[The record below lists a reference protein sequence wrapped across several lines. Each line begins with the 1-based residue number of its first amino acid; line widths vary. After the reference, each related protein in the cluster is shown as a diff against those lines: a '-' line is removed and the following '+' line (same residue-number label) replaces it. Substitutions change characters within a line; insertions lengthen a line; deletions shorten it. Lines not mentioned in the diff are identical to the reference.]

1 VSQSWQL
8 PVLRQAVTTLEPAVQ
23 LATLFAR
30 PQFTAPER
38 DAELELPDG
47 RRLSYATF
55 GDPGGPLVVV
65 LDGPGS
71 RGLARAAAPSAAE
84 LGLRLVAP
92 DRPGFGASTRPRRY
106 EITDWPRDH
115 AALLDALGVQR
126 AGIVGQSGGTPYA
139 LAAAAALADRTTA
152 LALVAPVGPLDEPAM
167 RASSGTQL
175 RRGALLG
182 RRAPWL
188 LRLALAAAGR
198 QARRDPERAARK
210 VAADLPPGDAA
221 IMRDPSNWAIH
232 QRTTAEILSRPGA
245 MAREIARLARPWG
258 IDYRAIQAPVALW
271 SGDRDEVHPTAHA
284 RRLAELL
291 HGAPVHVL
299 PGAGTF
305 GLMPVY
311 GDALRFTARLENRRP
326 AS

>member
-1 VSQSWQL
+1 M
-8 PVLRQAVTTLEPAVQ
+8 Q

-38 DAELELPDG
+38 DAEIELPGG

-55 GDPGGPLVVV
+55 GAPDGPVIVV

-71 RGLARAAAPSAAE
+71 RGLARAAAATAAE

-92 DRPGFGASTRPRRY
+92 DRPGFGSSTQPRAY
-106 EITDWPRDH
+106 EIADWPRDH

-126 AGIVGQSGGTPYA
+126 AGIVAQSGGTPYA
-139 LAAAAALADRTTA
+139 LAAAAALPARTSG
-152 LALVAPVGPLDEPAM
+152 LALVAPVGPLAEPAM
-167 RASSGTQL
+167 RATSGAQL

-188 LRLALAAAGR
+188 LRLLLAAAGR
-198 QARRDPERAARK
+198 QSRKDPEGAAAK

-245 MAREIARLARPWG
+245 VAREIARLARPWG
-258 IDYRAIQAPVALW
+258 IDYAAIDMPVALW

-284 RRLAELL
+284 NRLAELL
-291 HGAPVHVL
+291 HGAPVHVI

-305 GLMPVY
+305 GLMPHY
-311 GDALRFTARLENRRP
+311 ADALRFAVGR
-326 AS
+326 A

>member
-1 VSQSWQL
+1 M
-8 PVLRQAVTTLEPAVQ
+8 Q

-30 PQFTAPER
+30 PQFTAAER

-55 GDPGGPLVVV
+55 GDPDGPVVVV

-71 RGLARAAAPSAAE
+71 RGLARAAAASAEE

-92 DRPGFGASTRPRRY
+92 DRPGFGTSTQPRRY
-106 EITDWPRDH
+106 DIADWPRDH

-126 AGIVGQSGGTPYA
+126 AGIVAQSGGTPYA
-139 LAAAAALADRTTA
+139 LAAAAALGDRTAA
-152 LALVAPVGPLDEPAM
+152 LALVAPVGPLTEPAM
-167 RASSGTQL
+167 RASSGAQL

-188 LRLALAAAGR
+188 LRLLLAVAGR
-198 QARRDPERAARK
+198 QSRKDPEGAAAK
-210 VAADLPPGDAA
+210 IAGDLPPADAA
-221 IMRDPSNWAIH
+221 IMRDPCNWAIH

-245 MAREIARLARPWG
+245 MTREIARLARPWG
-258 IDYRAIQAPVALW
+258 IDYDAIDMPVALW
-271 SGDRDEVHPTAHA
+271 SGDRDEVHPTTHA

-291 HGAPVHVL
+291 HGAPVHVVA
-299 PGAGTF
+299 GAGTF
-305 GLMPVY
+305 GLMPRY
-311 GDALRFTARLENRRP
+311 SDALRF
-326 AS
+326 ASGRQG